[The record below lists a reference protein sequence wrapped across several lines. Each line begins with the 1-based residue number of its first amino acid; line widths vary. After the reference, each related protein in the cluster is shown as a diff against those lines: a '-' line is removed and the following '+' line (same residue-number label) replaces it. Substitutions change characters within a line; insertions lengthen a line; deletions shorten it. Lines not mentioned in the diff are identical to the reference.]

1 MYLLRGGRQIR
12 ADCDVLP
19 SCIALCCRGLY
30 VITLPADRSGKPGR
44 KRGREGERKGEGE
57 REREKELCKK
67 GLKSCAPS
75 SSSFSSA
82 PPLLRWKKCPL
93 HGTFARLSGC
103 LNIADEKQTERLDCD
118 TPLLKVQ
125 DEVWRAVGE
134 AAPTPLAGAT
144 RPALKVGRIP
154 DSWV

>member
-1 MYLLRGGRQIR
+1 M
-12 ADCDVLP
+12 
-19 SCIALCCRGLY
+19 
-30 VITLPADRSGKPGR
+30 
-44 KRGREGERKGEGE
+44 
-57 REREKELCKK
+57 CKK
-67 GLKSCAPS
+67 GLKSCAA
-75 SSSFSSA
+75 SSSFSSSA

-134 AAPTPLAGAT
+134 AARTPRCARWLTAQERPGRRSRWGVFPIPGFDSVYLSAALSLVTVSPILACGGLMTQFVWKNCNLRKPHLT
-144 RPALKVGRIP
+144 RL
-154 DSWV
+154 